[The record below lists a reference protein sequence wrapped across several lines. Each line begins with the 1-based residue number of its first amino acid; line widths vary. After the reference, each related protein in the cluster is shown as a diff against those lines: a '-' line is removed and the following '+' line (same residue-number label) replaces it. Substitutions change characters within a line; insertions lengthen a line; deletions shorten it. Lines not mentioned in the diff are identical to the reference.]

1 MRRTVFSLTI
11 QFLVLSLCTGCM
23 KSPSELPE
31 PSGFDGFVE
40 LGWQAIE
47 HGRYLEAYNF
57 FQQAIDVDVNRAE
70 GFLGAGISSLFLE
83 DYWELGDNFFQVAI
97 HNDHGGSVA
106 VKYLEEVQF
115 QDTLWTVFQCVDPDL
130 PQDSLNY
137 WLSFTADS
145 GEVWVNGKI
154 YDHLTENGFSTDLLY
169 RFSPEHDNAVAC
181 LDIYRAQSGAFN
193 SCDSTASGYIY
204 VTIPVRARYMGGMIW
219 HYSWI
224 VVGQNIIYDYAVFDL
239 TGSIGQL
246 TQDALAG
253 RLMLQ
258 EVRGTEGDLLQAT
271 ACAYGLLKA
280 AANYEFG
287 ADDPVREGVFDI
299 DAVDV
304 AASGASCAF
313 FNQKYI
319 YSWFMCKQVGYGLDL
334 DPQSDNF
341 LLEILELIMQMKS

>member
-1 MRRTVFSLTI
+1 MRRIVLFLAAPLLVFLMC
-11 QFLVLSLCTGCM
+11 VGCM
-23 KSPSELPE
+23 KNPSELAE
-31 PSGFDGFVE
+31 PSGYDGFVQ

-47 HGRYLEAYNF
+47 QGRYLEALNF
-57 FQQAIDVDVNRAE
+57 FQQAIDVNVNGAE
-70 GFLGAGISSLFLE
+70 GFLGAGVSSVFLE

-97 HNDHGGSVA
+97 HNDHGGSVV
-106 VKYLEEVQF
+106 VKHLEEVQF

-130 PQDSLNY
+130 PRDSLNL

-154 YDHLTENGFSTDLLY
+154 FDYLSVNGFSTDLLF
-169 RFSPEHDNAVAC
+169 RFSPEYDNAVAC

-193 SCDSTASGYIY
+193 SCDSTASGFIY
-204 VTIPVRARYMGGMIW
+204 VTIPVRASYMGGMIW

-224 VVGQNIIYDYAVFDL
+224 VVGQNIIYDYAVFDSNGS
-239 TGSIGQL
+239 TGQI

-258 EVRGTEGDLLQAT
+258 EIRGTEGDVLQAV
-271 ACAYGLLKA
+271 ACAYGLLQVA
-280 AANYEFG
+280 PNYQFG

>member
-1 MRRTVFSLTI
+1 MGRTVLSLTI
-11 QFLVLSLCTGCM
+11 PFLVLSLYTGCM

-31 PSGFDGFVE
+31 PSGYDGFVE

-47 HGRYLEAYNF
+47 QGRYLEALNF
-57 FQQAIDVDVNRAE
+57 FQQAIDVDINRAE
-70 GFLGAGISSLFLE
+70 GFLGAGVSSLFLE

-97 HNDHGGSVA
+97 HNDHGGSVV

-137 WLSFTADS
+137 WLSLTADS
-145 GEVWVNGKI
+145 GEVWVGQKI
-154 YDHLTENGFSTDLLY
+154 FDHLTVNGFSTDLLF

-193 SCDSTASGYIY
+193 SCDSTASGFVY
-204 VTIPVRARYMGGMIW
+204 VTIPVRTIRLGPGYYY
-219 HYSWI
+219 HSWI
-224 VVGQNIIYDYAVFDL
+224 KADRSVIYNYAVFDSG
-239 TGSIGQL
+239 GSIGQI

-271 ACAYGLLKA
+271 ACAYGLLQVA
-280 AANYEFG
+280 PNYQFG

>member
-1 MRRTVFSLTI
+1 MGRTVLFLAIPLFVLT
-11 QFLVLSLCTGCM
+11 LSIGCM
-23 KSPSELPE
+23 KNPSELPE
-31 PSGFDGFVE
+31 PSGYDGFVE

-47 HGRYLEAYNF
+47 QGRYLEAYNF
-57 FQQAIDVDVNRAE
+57 FQQAIDVDVNGAE

-83 DYWELGDNFFQVAI
+83 DYWEFGDNFFQVAI
-97 HNDHGGSVA
+97 HNDHGGSVV
-106 VKYLEEVQF
+106 VKHLEEVQF

-130 PQDSLNY
+130 PGDSLNY

-145 GEVWVNGKI
+145 GDIWVGQKI
-154 YDHLTENGFSTDLLY
+154 FDYLTLNGFSTDLLF
-169 RFSPEHDNAVAC
+169 RFAPEHDNTVAC

-193 SCDSTASGYIY
+193 SCDSTASGFVY
-204 VTIPVRARYMGGMIW
+204 VTIPVRTIRVGPGYY
-219 HYSWI
+219 HHSWI
-224 VVGQNIIYDYAVFDL
+224 EADRNIIYNYAVFDL
-239 TGSIGQL
+239 NGSTGQVTL
-246 TQDALAG
+246 DALAG

-271 ACAYGLLKA
+271 ACAYGLLQVA
-280 AANYEFG
+280 PNYQFG
-287 ADDPVREGVFDI
+287 TDDPVREGVFDI

-319 YSWFMCKQVGYGLDL
+319 YSWFMCKQVGYGLDI